1 MKKDFPDRHT
11 RRSVRNSAVDRIMRR
26 RSLRQCR
33 NAMNSTASITSSNS
47 AELVCPSCNLSVPS
61 SSSNDGVTPKE
72 YSDHVEE
79 CLATRT
85 LTNSDLLDLDVDDDA
100 DIDVDSVFGL
110 ETYTWAGQ
118 ERVRATSLVEGGLR
132 GPGFVSITRGD
143 ESEELEVLLMDD
155 EEEENFSHS
164 EQYKE
169 TDLIFPK
176 SESDSDVEENLNSR
190 NDEDMKDDDAAIE
203 IDHPNQFSNV
213 EDLVDESPSK
223 DSPKDSSEII
233 KELKD
238 ENSRLRE
245 TSMCNICMD
254 SYNTPLVS
262 KKCWHVSCEECWM
275 RALGT
280 KKLCPQC
287 KIIIQP
293 KDLRRIYL

>member
-1 MKKDFPDRHT
+1 
-11 RRSVRNSAVDRIMRR
+11 MRR

-33 NAMNSTASITSSNS
+33 NAMNSTAPSTRT
-47 AELVCPSCNLSVPS
+47 ELVCPSCNLSVS
-61 SSSNDGVTPKE
+61 SSTSSTNNDVVTPKE

-85 LTNSDLLDLDVDDDA
+85 MTNSDLLDLEADDD
-100 DIDVDSVFGL
+100 DIDVDSVFSL

-143 ESEELEVLLMDD
+143 ESEELNILDVDD
-155 EEEENFSHS
+155 EEEENSSHS

-176 SESDSDVEENLNSR
+176 SESDGADEGEEDVNLNSR
-190 NDEDMKDDDAAIE
+190 NDENIDDDAAAEE
-203 IDHPNQFSNV
+203 IDPKQFSNV
-213 EDLVDESPSK
+213 KHLVDKSPSK
-223 DSPKDSSEII
+223 NSPKDATSEII